1 MAHEES
7 RTFEYNGRWVNIP
20 SVEQSGENKGKSI
33 PPDILKTHVG
43 DKKRGL
49 DNKSYSTVDEAVEAA
64 KKRSRS
70 FDVPSVPGPPQSL
83 LDAQMRQQPQPQ
95 RRTPWYKQETSGIPG
110 APIAEFYAEQID
122 PALRDP
128 WFPIEAA
135 TTIPSVVGAGAVLTK
150 AAMKYGPKALRAV
163 RAMRIPEAGAGAGA
177 LLADPAEAEGGK
189 IKALYNLSETIWKN
203 VVTKKPTILKPGKDA
218 LSKGFHERGHGARK
232 GTEGLHEDLQ
242 RAAENAAKEGKG
254 TVNDIVA
261 ATRLLAPKHTKL
273 LQEDLL
279 RKAAR
284 SSARPRWL
292 PPHPSLREPR

>member
-1 MAHEES
+1 MA
-7 RTFEYNGRWVNIP
+7 
-20 SVEQSGENKGKSI
+20 
-33 PPDILKTHVG
+33 DI
-43 DKKRGL
+43 
-49 DNKSYSTVDEAVEAA
+49 
-64 KKRSRS
+64 
-70 FDVPSVPGPPQSL
+70 PSVPGPPQSL
-83 LDAQMRQQPQPQ
+83 LDAQMWQQPQ
-95 RRTPWYKQETSGIPG
+95 RRGPTQWEPGYKGTDANPLAPLARFYQGAVEPPVKYLMNTPDEALYLG
-110 APIAEFYAEQID
+110 AQLH
-122 PALRDP
+122 PAGR
-128 WFPIEAA
+128 AA
-135 TTIPSVVGAGAVLTK
+135 TSVGAIGRLGYQGLKKLAPASL
-150 AAMKYGPKALRAV
+150 AAG
-163 RAMRIPEAGAGAGA
+163 G
-177 LLADPAEAEGGK
+177 LLAGSASEAEGGK

-292 PPHPSLREPR
+292 PPHPSLRGPR